1 MTLRRSS
8 RTVSVWVLT
17 TMPSAHGVV
26 HEAGTP
32 LAPST
37 STRHIRQEPNA
48 LRESVAHSLG
58 IATPASVAARSTD
71 VPAGTST
78 SRPSMVTDTGVASSR
93 TAGVPKSTSGSQM
106 LWLSSMSV
114 MRVLRSACCGSKSSG
129 KCLIALCT
137 GIGVSPPIAHSDPLV
152 MVSHRS
158 SSSTRLAAH
167 VLSRR

>member
-48 LRESVAHSLG
+48 LSESVAHSLG

-78 SRPSMVTDTGVASSR
+78 SRPSIVTDTVSTSAADRRGAEVDL
-93 TAGVPKSTSGSQM
+93 GVPD
-106 LWLSSMSV
+106 
-114 MRVLRSACCGSKSSG
+114 A
-129 KCLIALCT
+129 
-137 GIGVSPPIAHSDPLV
+137 LV
-152 MVSHRS
+152 MTSYVPLPS
-158 SSSTRLAAH
+158 RLE
-167 VLSRR
+167 VLAGSA

>member
-17 TMPSAHGVV
+17 IMPSEHGVV

-37 STRHIRQEPNA
+37 STRHIRQEPKA

-58 IATPASVAARSTD
+58 MVTPASVAARSTD

-78 SRPSMVTDTGVASSR
+78 RRPSMVTVTGSVPR
-93 TAGVPKSTSGSQM
+93 TAGVPKSISGSQTLGSSTM
-106 LWLSSMSV
+106 LI
-114 MRVLRSACCGSKSSG
+114 RTLRSPRLPGAR
-129 KCLIALCT
+129 
-137 GIGVSPPIAHSDPLV
+137 SPRGNA
-152 MVSHRS
+152 
-158 SSSTRLAAH
+158 
-167 VLSRR
+167 